1 MMKEYILDNNYIPT
15 ILENLGCHHIRNN
28 GSYYTCGN
36 PDGDNPNSIT
46 VYPNSNIS
54 VIDYTRDLSNK
65 KSNDIIDLA
74 EYFLQE
80 SFFKTLK
87 QICEWIDLDYYKDWD
102 EDVPE
107 SIKITKLIFEIQEGD
122 TTQDEMPLKPIS
134 EHILSYYYPFVNDL
148 FKRDNISYETQR
160 LFEIGYDDFSN
171 RITIPIRDELGNLVG
186 VKGRLFKEQLDED
199 DSKYL
204 YIERCNRSQIL
215 YGLYYTYNSIKTN
228 NSVYVCE
235 SEKGTMQLVDMG
247 ITNVVSTGGSKVS
260 QMQIDKLTRLCVPI
274 IFCFDQD
281 ISQWEIEELAD
292 RFIDGTEI
300 YALIDNPKSPI
311 LSKKESP
318 SDDPVK
324 FKELNEHCK
333 VRVK

>member
-28 GSYYTCGN
+28 GNYYTCGN

-54 VIDYTRDLSNK
+54 VINYTRDLSNK

-107 SIKITKLIFEIQEGD
+107 SIKITKLIFEIKEGD
-122 TTQDEMPLKPIS
+122 TAQEEMPLKPIS